1 MKEFVSP
8 HTVANEVRMMR
19 TQHKGALLVV
29 EGSLDAR
36 VYRTL
41 VQQDACQIV
50 VAHGK
55 GNACGAI
62 EILDDAGV
70 EGVLA
75 IVDADFDRLEGR
87 QACSKNALLTDY
99 HDLECMMMVSPAFAK
114 VLAEYADASRLDTF
128 ERRADSSVA
137 TILAKNAMAIGYLR
151 WLSLRQG
158 LDLTFENLSYGK
170 FTRRNDL
177 DVNAGNLIT
186 EVKNKSQKPSLDES
200 TIRSGIKSLRSPEH
214 DPWQVSC
221 GHDII
226 ELLSFGLRR
235 TLAAR
240 NAMDVRAESLE
251 RSLRLA
257 YEGAH
262 FRDTRLYCSIREW
275 EVVNLRFR
283 VLAS

>member
-1 MKEFVSP
+1 MKELVSA

-29 EGSLDAR
+29 EGPLDGR
-36 VYRTL
+36 VYRRL
-41 VQQDACQIV
+41 VHQAACQIV

-55 GNACGAI
+55 DNACGAI
-62 EILDDAGV
+62 EILDDAGFK
-70 EGVLA
+70 GVLA
-75 IVDADFDRLEGR
+75 IVDADFDRLEER
-87 QACSKNALLTDY
+87 QPCSKNALLTDY

-114 VLAEYADASRLDTF
+114 VLAEYANASRLDAF
-128 ERRADSSVA
+128 ERRADSTVA

-151 WLSLRQG
+151 WFSLRQS

-170 FTRRNDL
+170 FTTRDDL

-186 EVKNKSQKPSLDES
+186 EVKNKSQKHGLDES
-200 TIRSGIKSLRSPEH
+200 TIQSGIESLCSPEH

-226 ELLSFGLRR
+226 ELVSFGLRR

-240 NAMDVRAESLE
+240 NAVEVRAEFLQ

-262 FRDTRLYCSIREW
+262 FQDTRLYCSIRKW
-275 EVVNLRFR
+275 EVQNPRFR